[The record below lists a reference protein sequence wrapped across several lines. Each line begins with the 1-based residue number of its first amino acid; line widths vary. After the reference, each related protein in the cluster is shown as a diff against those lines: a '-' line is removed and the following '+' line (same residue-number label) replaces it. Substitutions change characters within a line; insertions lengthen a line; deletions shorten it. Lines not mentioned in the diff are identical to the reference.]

1 MKIDSILIYVT
12 FSKAYV
18 VYQIDCF
25 DGGVVRLCTLDWVF
39 IGGTWHDW
47 GVHSPSGTRFSVAK
61 VNFKIPCISGN
72 WSGMKEKVNLL
83 HTPTKVKDRCC
94 CHTIFFW
101 QDGKVLINLSKKSDT
116 NNHSPLFKGFHTFFL
131 FIFSLSRQGFI
142 LCSWPSHGLLITW
155 SMPPAL
161 PWGSPSLSVNGVRA
175 CEIP

>member
-94 CHTIFFW
+94 CHTIFFF
-101 QDGKVLINLSKKSDT
+101 GRMEKSWST
-116 NNHSPLFKGFHTFFL
+116 FQKRVTQTIIRPYLKASTPFSFSFSPCHDKGSFFVRGHL
-131 FIFSLSRQGFI
+131 MGSL
-142 LCSWPSHGLLITW
+142 
-155 SMPPAL
+155 
-161 PWGSPSLSVNGVRA
+161 
-175 CEIP
+175 